1 MGHIRSAACFAF
13 FIALTILQ
21 LSCGSSN
28 SGPTLSSIDIAP
40 ISPTVLIGDTQQ
52 FTATGHF
59 SDGTTGNLTAQANWS
74 SDNATVASIENV
86 GTQPGLATG
95 KSAGKA
101 NITVSFAQ
109 GSSTVNASTDITVEK

>member
-1 MGHIRSAACFAF
+1 MRPIRSAACFAF
-13 FIALTILQ
+13 FAVLAITS

-28 SGPTLSSIDIAP
+28 SGPTLSTIDITP
-40 ISPTVLIGDTQQ
+40 ISPTILVGDTQQ

-59 SDGTTGNLTAQANWS
+59 SDGSTGNLTAQANWS
-74 SDNATVASIENV
+74 SDNTAVATINNV

-95 KSAGKA
+95 KSVGKA

-109 GSSTVNASTDITVEK
+109 GSSSVQATTDISVEK